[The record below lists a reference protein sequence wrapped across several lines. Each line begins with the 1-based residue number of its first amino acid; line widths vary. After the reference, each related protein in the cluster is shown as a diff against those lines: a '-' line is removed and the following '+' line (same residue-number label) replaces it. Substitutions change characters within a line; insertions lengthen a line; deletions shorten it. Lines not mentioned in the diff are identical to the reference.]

1 MIYICNSH
9 TACADINSSLV
20 TLRAVASQI
29 LSSEGLR
36 EIMVSVLAIGNAMN
50 RGSWKGSASGFRL
63 GSLIKLV
70 QTKSTDG
77 KSTLLDYLILVL
89 HERALGG
96 SASCDA
102 ALTIDDELAL
112 IKKAKMLS
120 LTGRAARI
128 FLNINFIFMYSNQI
142 YQ

>member
-1 MIYICNSH
+1 MLFICNAH
-9 TACADINSSLV
+9 TLGADINSSFV

-50 RGSWKGSASGFRL
+50 RGSWKGSATGFRL
-63 GSLIKLV
+63 GSLIKLS

-77 KSTLLDYLILVL
+77 KSTLLDYLVLVL

-96 SASCDA
+96 STSCDA
-102 ALTIDDELAL
+102 ALSIDEELAL
-112 IKKAKMLS
+112 IKKAKMLNI
-120 LTGRAARI
+120 TGANPI
-128 FLNINFIFMYSNQI
+128 YICEFID
-142 YQ
+142 

>member
-1 MIYICNSH
+1 MIYICNAH
-9 TACADINSSLV
+9 TACADISSSLV
-20 TLRAVASQI
+20 MLRAVSAQI

-50 RGSWKGSASGFRL
+50 RGSWKGSATGFRL

-89 HERALGG
+89 NERALGG
-96 SASCDA
+96 STSCDA

-120 LTGRAARI
+120 LSGKVSHQ
-128 FLNINFIFMYSNQI
+128 Y
-142 YQ
+142 